1 MRSLVEHRTTA
12 THRAATTTIRSTGA
26 AGSHAYRPTFRMTSE
41 DDYYERLRLDQEEAA
56 RLAQPPSVDD
66 LFPHEIRDPLPE
78 PTPAER
84 GYRPAPCERCG
95 KTFRT
100 DAGARW
106 HAANNR
112 DCERWR
118 KVA

>member
-1 MRSLVEHRTTA
+1 MM
-12 THRAATTTIRSTGA
+12 GA
-26 AGSHAYRPTFRMTSE
+26 DA
-41 DDYYERLRLDQEEAA
+41 YYEQLAQYQAEAA
-56 RLAQPPSVDD
+56 ALAQPPSVDD
-66 LFPHEIRDPLPE
+66 LFPTEIRDPLPE